1 MNFTLKIIDDY
12 EKIPNA
18 VEKLLFRD
26 NFLGVKKYKWKK
38 KKGTYDD
45 ISQV

>member
-1 MNFTLKIIDDY
+1 MIMRKSQMQLKNYCFETI
-12 EKIPNA
+12 
-18 VEKLLFRD
+18 
-26 NFLGVKKYKWKK
+26 FLGVKKYKWKK